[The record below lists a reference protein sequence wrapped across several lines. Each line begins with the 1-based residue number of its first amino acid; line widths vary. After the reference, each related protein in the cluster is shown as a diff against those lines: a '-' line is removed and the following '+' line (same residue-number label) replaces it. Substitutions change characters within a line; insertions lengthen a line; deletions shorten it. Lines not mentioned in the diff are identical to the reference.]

1 MSDVGRKG
9 RGSDS
14 EGSKGRFAAAKW
26 ARDFADKLRQR
37 GITTEQVLRTASLQ
51 SFIVLYWHKERAAIG
66 FWHPDIRLVAVWS
79 PLRKGRWVTAFR
91 RSLNYLLEREGCE
104 VLWHPETR

>member
-1 MSDVGRKG
+1 MWDERVV
-9 RGSDS
+9 
-14 EGSKGRFAAAKW
+14 AAIVKAAREDLQQQKW

-79 PLRKGRWVTAFR
+79 PLRKGRWVTAF
-91 RSLNYLLEREGCE
+91 
-104 VLWHPETR
+104 

>member
-1 MSDVGRKG
+1 MWDERVV
-9 RGSDS
+9 
-14 EGSKGRFAAAKW
+14 AAIAKAAREDLQQQKW

-51 SFIVLYWHKERAAIG
+51 SFIVLYWHKERVAIG

-79 PLRKGRWVTAFR
+79 PLRKGRWVTAF
-91 RSLNYLLEREGCE
+91 
-104 VLWHPETR
+104 

>member
-1 MSDVGRKG
+1 MWDERVV
-9 RGSDS
+9 
-14 EGSKGRFAAAKW
+14 AAIVKAAREDLQQQKW

-51 SFIVLYWHKERAAIG
+51 SFIVLYWHKGRAAIG

-79 PLRKGRWVTAFR
+79 PLRKGRWVTAF
-91 RSLNYLLEREGCE
+91 
-104 VLWHPETR
+104 

>member
-1 MSDVGRKG
+1 MWDERVV
-9 RGSDS
+9 
-14 EGSKGRFAAAKW
+14 AAIVKAAREDLKQQKW

-51 SFIVLYWHKERAAIG
+51 SFIALYWHKERAAIG

-79 PLRKGRWVTAFR
+79 PLRKGRWVTAF
-91 RSLNYLLEREGCE
+91 
-104 VLWHPETR
+104 

>member
-1 MSDVGRKG
+1 MWDERVV
-9 RGSDS
+9 
-14 EGSKGRFAAAKW
+14 AAIVKAAREDLQQQKW

-51 SFIVLYWHKERAAIG
+51 SFIVLYWHKERVAIG

-79 PLRKGRWVTAFR
+79 PLRKGRWVTAF
-91 RSLNYLLEREGCE
+91 
-104 VLWHPETR
+104 

>member
-1 MSDVGRKG
+1 MWDERVV
-9 RGSDS
+9 
-14 EGSKGRFAAAKW
+14 AAIAKAAREDLQQQKW

-37 GITTEQVLRTASLQ
+37 GITAEQVLRTASLQ

>member
-1 MSDVGRKG
+1 MWDERVV
-9 RGSDS
+9 
-14 EGSKGRFAAAKW
+14 AAIVKAAKEDLQQQKW

-51 SFIVLYWHKERAAIG
+51 SFIVLYWHKERVAIG

-79 PLRKGRWVTAFR
+79 PLRKGRWVTAF
-91 RSLNYLLEREGCE
+91 
-104 VLWHPETR
+104 